1 MAQTMSKEE
10 HLTVS
15 NLMERE
21 HWCTLIEEWGVPTVP
36 LWRAFMRNLRFW
48 KRLVCRTLCSTSRKA
63 VAQWD
68 HLAKGLSLALRGQEK
83 ATVLWT
89 HLSAELSMAHRVR
102 LFWLCFERSD
112 VASEDSVPPRRLPY
126 FAQPLVPRRISPPV
140 RRRQHTQH
148 DHLQPLGVIMTCC
161 PAFL

>member
-1 MAQTMSKEE
+1 MSKEE
-10 HLTVS
+10 YLTVS
-15 NLMERE
+15 NLMDRE

-36 LWRAFMRNLRFW
+36 LWRAFTRNIKFW
-48 KRLVCRTLCSTSRKA
+48 KRLVTRTLCSTSRKA

-68 HLAKGLSLALRGQEK
+68 HLAEGLSLARRGQEK

-112 VASEDSVPPRRLPY
+112 VTSEDSVPPRRLPY

>member
-21 HWCTLIEEWGVPTVP
+21 HWCTLIEERGVPTVP

-48 KRLVCRTLCSTSRKA
+48 KRLVGQTLCRATRKA
-63 VAQWD
+63 VAQWN
-68 HLAKGLSLALRGQEK
+68 HLAHGLSATLRGQEK
-83 ATVLWT
+83 ASVLWS

-102 LFWLCFERSD
+102 LF
-112 VASEDSVPPRRLPY
+112 
-126 FAQPLVPRRISPPV
+126 
-140 RRRQHTQH
+140 
-148 DHLQPLGVIMTCC
+148 
-161 PAFL
+161 